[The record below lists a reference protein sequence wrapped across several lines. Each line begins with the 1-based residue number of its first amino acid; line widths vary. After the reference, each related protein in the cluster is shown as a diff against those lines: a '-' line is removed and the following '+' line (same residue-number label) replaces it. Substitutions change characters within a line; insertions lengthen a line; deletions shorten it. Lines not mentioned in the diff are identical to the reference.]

1 MLKLDFEV
9 DLEVFA
15 STSTTV
21 SLSHTLFVSEQQED
35 AIDVRLLSCPLKS
48 EHFGL
53 VQLTEEP
60 NDPPVTAAPMDKS
73 HVTEPMGEAPL

>member
-35 AIDVRLLSCPLKS
+35 ASDIRLLSCPLKS

-60 NDPPVTAAPMDKS
+60 NDPPATAAASCGS
-73 HVTEPMGEAPL
+73 HVDEP